1 MFETND
7 NGDVTIFYFQNN
19 RILDEATVQT
29 LGTELLEAAARTKN
43 GKLLLNF
50 RSVELMSSAM
60 IGKLV
65 LLRNRCEEAGVSLA
79 FCEISSNVMEVFSLM
94 KLDKIV
100 KIYPDEDT
108 ALGAM

>member
-1 MFETND
+1 MLEIKQV
-7 NGDVTIFYFQNN
+7 GDVTVVCFQNT

-29 LGTELLEAAARTKN
+29 LGTELLEAAARAN

-50 RSVELMSSAM
+50 KNVVLMSSAM

-65 LLRNRCEEAGVSLA
+65 LLRNRCDEGGVRLA
-79 FCEISSNVMEVFSLM
+79 FCEITSNVKEVFSLM

-100 KIYPDEDT
+100 DIYPDESSAIE
-108 ALGAM
+108 AL